1 MGRHIPVIETSV
13 IANTRP
19 EHERRV
25 LLVRRNGEE
34 YAIAVHHPSSEM
46 RVSHELSHLLR
57 AWQVTG
63 KKMLRPCQAPLQRR
77 QIGSVRQFGR
87 VPGDRHTM
95 GTFPNKSAVQMPIE
109 VLRRFDKACRVNV
122 GGPSSFPSELV

>member
-1 MGRHIPVIETSV
+1 
-13 IANTRP
+13 
-19 EHERRV
+19 
-25 LLVRRNGEE
+25 
-34 YAIAVHHPSSEM
+34 M
-46 RVSHELSHLLR
+46 RVPHGLSYLLR
-57 AWQVTG
+57 AWEVTG

-95 GTFPNKSAVQMPIE
+95 DTFPKKYVVQMTIE
-109 VLRRFDKACRVNV
+109 VLRRFDKACRVRA